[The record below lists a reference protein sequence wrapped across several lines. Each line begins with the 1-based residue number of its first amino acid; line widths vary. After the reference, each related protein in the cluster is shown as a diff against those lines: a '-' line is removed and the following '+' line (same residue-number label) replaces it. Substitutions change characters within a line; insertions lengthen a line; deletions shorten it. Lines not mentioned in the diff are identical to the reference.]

1 MKKIKFTTLI
11 LLIFNISL
19 FSQTLEIQTKNN
31 IDKISVKDTIEGNIH
46 IDTLILN
53 DSLNVKLNNEE
64 LITKKDSIF
73 VQMEKNM
80 RDLNQSSPMEFILN
94 EITYSYIEK
103 YINKKN
109 KLIPKMISL
118 SEYYFPMIE
127 QELDRF
133 QIPLELKY
141 IAIVESSLNPTAVSR
156 SGARGLWQFM
166 YPTAKQYELKI
177 TSYIDERQDPLKSTI
192 AACEYFSDLYKIFND
207 WNLVLAAYNAGPG
220 YLDRIIKKKGFK
232 DYWQLRPYLRKETQG
247 YIPSFIAIS
256 YAMTHYKNYN
266 IEPLVLQMDID
277 DTDTISFKEQVS
289 YQAITDFFCVP
300 LETIIYLNPSFKR
313 DIVDKNEVICL
324 PDETIKDVVKNED
337 YFYQYLLKVEKKEI
351 LVNEKREVYFVV
363 KGDNL
368 SKIAHQYNIKVSEII
383 EWNSLETDFLSIGD
397 KLILYLPDNEK

>member
-1 MKKIKFTTLI
+1 
-11 LLIFNISL
+11 
-19 FSQTLEIQTKNN
+19 
-31 IDKISVKDTIEGNIH
+31 
-46 IDTLILN
+46 
-53 DSLNVKLNNEE
+53 
-64 LITKKDSIF
+64 
-73 VQMEKNM
+73 
-80 RDLNQSSPMEFILN
+80 
-94 EITYSYIEK
+94 
-103 YINKKN
+103 
-109 KLIPKMISL
+109 
-118 SEYYFPMIE
+118 
-127 QELDRF
+127 
-133 QIPLELKY
+133 
-141 IAIVESSLNPTAVSR
+141 
-156 SGARGLWQFM
+156 
-166 YPTAKQYELKI
+166 
-177 TSYIDERQDPLKSTI
+177 
-192 AACEYFSDLYKIFND
+192 
-207 WNLVLAAYNAGPG
+207 
-220 YLDRIIKKKGFK
+220 
-232 DYWQLRPYLRKETQG
+232 
-247 YIPSFIAIS
+247 
-256 YAMTHYKNYN
+256 MTHYKNYN